1 MRLDWSVHGLELRSP
16 LRISRSVMA
25 RRDAVRVVLEQ
36 DGSRGHGEVVT
47 SEYYGLDVARIVGLL
62 RDLAPVAAGC
72 AEPAELRERLPEL
85 PPGVLAAVDAALWD
99 LSASQQ
105 GVPVHAAVGLPQWT
119 DVPTACTI
127 GIGTPASAGAQAAG
141 LAARGFTVLK
151 VKVGAADP
159 EDDVAAVRAVRAA
172 APGARLILDPNGAWT
187 AEQALW
193 VVDRLPGVDA
203 LEQPIAPGR
212 LDELAWLHERCPV
225 PLIADE
231 DAATV
236 ADVRALA
243 GVVDGVNVKLAKC
256 GGITAAL
263 EVIGVARGCALDV
276 MLGCL
281 VASSLGIAP
290 AVHLTG
296 HARWV
301 DLDGHLLVADDP
313 WTGIGGEDGTLR
325 LTGAP
330 GLGVTPA
337 RRTTASY
344 TAAGHTPAEDTAA
357 GRTPV
362 ENTAAGHRA
371 AGHGAGPGAAES
383 EGTRRR

>member
-1 MRLDWSVHGLELRSP
+1 MKLDWTVYGLELRSP

-25 RRDAVRVVLEQ
+25 RRDAVRVVVEC
-36 DGSRGHGEVVT
+36 DGLRGHGEVVT
-47 SEYYGLDVARIVGLL
+47 SQYYGLDVSRITGLL
-62 RDLAPVAAGC
+62 RDLAPVVAGC
-72 AEPAELRERLPEL
+72 AGPAELRERLPEL
-85 PPGVLAAVDAALWD
+85 PPGVLAAVDTALHD
-99 LSASQQ
+99 LTALRQ
-105 GVPVHAAVGLPQWT
+105 GVPVHALVGVPQWT

-127 GIGTPASAGAQAAG
+127 GIGDPATAAANAAE

-151 VKVGAADP
+151 VKVGS
-159 EDDVAAVRAVRAA
+159 EHDVATVKAIRAA
-172 APGARLILDPNGAWT
+172 APDARLILDPNGGWT
-187 AEQALW
+187 AEQAVRIVEQLT
-193 VVDRLPGVDA
+193 GVDA

-212 LDELAWLHERCPV
+212 PDDLAWLHDRCPV

-231 DAATV
+231 DAATA

-256 GGITAAL
+256 GGITAAR
-263 EVIGVARGCALDV
+263 EIIDIAHASGLDV

-301 DLDGHLLVADDP
+301 DLDGHLLLADDP

-325 LTGAP
+325 LSPAP
-330 GLGVTPA
+330 GLGVVSK
-337 RRTTASY
+337 R
-344 TAAGHTPAEDTAA
+344 
-357 GRTPV
+357 V
-362 ENTAAGHRA
+362 EHR
-371 AGHGAGPGAAES
+371 
-383 EGTRRR
+383 

>member
-1 MRLDWSVHGLELRSP
+1 MKLDWTVYGLELRSP

-25 RRDAVRVVLEQ
+25 RRDAVRVVVEC
-36 DGSRGHGEVVT
+36 DGVRGHGEVVT
-47 SEYYGLDVARIVGLL
+47 SAYYGLDVERITGLL
-62 RDLAPVAAGC
+62 RGLAPVVESSAS
-72 AEPAELRERLPEL
+72 PDELRERLPPL
-85 PPGVLAAVDAALWD
+85 PPGVLAAVDAVLHD
-99 LSASQQ
+99 LVATRA
-105 GVPVHAAVGLPQWT
+105 GVPVHALVGDPQWT

-127 GIGTPASAGAQAAG
+127 GIGPVPEASTEAAR

-151 VKVGAADP
+151 VKVGG
-159 EDDVAAVRAVRAA
+159 EDDVARVSAVRAA
-172 APGARLILDPNGAWT
+172 APHARLILDPNGGWT
-187 AEQALW
+187 AEQAVR
-193 VVDRLPGVDA
+193 VVDRLAGVDA
-203 LEQPIAPGR
+203 LEQPLPAGR
-212 LDELAWLHERCPV
+212 WDELAWLRERCAV

-243 GVVDGVNVKLAKC
+243 DLVDGVNVKLAKC

-263 EVIGVARGCALDV
+263 EVIAVARECGLDV

-330 GLGVTPA
+330 GLGVVA
-337 RRTTASY
+337 R
-344 TAAGHTPAEDTAA
+344 
-357 GRTPV
+357 
-362 ENTAAGHRA
+362 
-371 AGHGAGPGAAES
+371 
-383 EGTRRR
+383 